1 MDYIEESGA
10 KMPAGYHKINVDAAT
25 TKVAKGG
32 AIAAICRS
40 ETGLFMGASALT
52 VQEDLSLAALEA
64 LACREALALA
74 QDMHISHICVASDCL
89 DVVNNLTMPYSGE
102 YSMILT
108 EVKRTA
114 SIFSDILFCHEKRGS
129 NGEPHRLAR
138 SSVNLDFGGRLWLLN
153 PPRGALYSEE
163 PYYR

>member
-25 TKVAKGG
+25 AKVAKGG
-32 AIAAICRS
+32 AIAAIWRS

-52 VQEDLSLAALEA
+52 VKEDLSPAAFEA

-74 QDMHISHICVASDCL
+74 QDLHLSHICVSSDCL
-89 DVVNNLTMPYSGE
+89 DVINNMTRPYSGE

-108 EVKRTA
+108 
-114 SIFSDILFCHEKRGS
+114 
-129 NGEPHRLAR
+129 
-138 SSVNLDFGGRLWLLN
+138 
-153 PPRGALYSEE
+153 
-163 PYYR
+163 